1 MDCDA
6 HMDDD
11 EDGASIRSSSSL
23 SSSDWEEVEGID
35 EPIPGLIREPGSE
48 ADDEQSDWPG
58 PESGSVYGGF
68 TGIFFSSLYHTFLV
82 HLPLCVIFT
91 ILVSFSQDNEL
102 FASKAKINV
111 F

>member
-6 HMDDD
+6 HMEDD
-11 EDGASIRSSSSL
+11 EDDASRRSSSSL

-35 EPIPGLIREPGSE
+35 EPIPGLIREAGSE

-68 TGIFFSSLYHTFLV
+68 TGI
-82 HLPLCVIFT
+82 IFGFCT
-91 ILVSFSQDNEL
+91 MNY
-102 FASKAKINV
+102 N
-111 F
+111 